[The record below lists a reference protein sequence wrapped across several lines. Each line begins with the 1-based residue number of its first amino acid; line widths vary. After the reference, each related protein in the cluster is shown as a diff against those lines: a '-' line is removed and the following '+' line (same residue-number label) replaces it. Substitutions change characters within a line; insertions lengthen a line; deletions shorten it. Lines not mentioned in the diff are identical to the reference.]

1 MLESSL
7 VSPRNSMSGFVE
19 FIVACSWET
28 LTVLLTLL
36 QLISIAFSLDLVL
49 AFAQSGVDDVFAG
62 FGANIG
68 FWSCMLCVWLLRSG
82 RDSRVENFFDVVMLP
97 ENRHLE

>member
-7 VSPRNSMSGFVE
+7 VFTRNSMLGFVE

-28 LTVLLTLL
+28 LTVLLTVL

-49 AFAQSGVDDVFAG
+49 AFARSGVDMFAG

-68 FWSCMLCVWLLRSG
+68 FWSCMLCVCLLLSG
-82 RDSRVENFFDVVMLP
+82 RDSRVENVFDVVMLL

>member
-7 VSPRNSMSGFVE
+7 VSTRNNMSRFAE

-36 QLISIAFSLDLVL
+36 QLISIAFRLDLVL
-49 AFAQSGVDDVFAG
+49 AFAWSGVDVFAG
-62 FGANIG
+62 FGTNTG
-68 FWSCMLCVWLLRSG
+68 FWSCMLCVW
-82 RDSRVENFFDVVMLP
+82 
-97 ENRHLE
+97 